1 MFRRFGKPIVSTLV
15 LGAVALY
22 VALAGTSHGGAR
34 VVDIEWIAIAFAI
47 TQGAATYIVPLAAQ
61 YPWGKT
67 AVGAILA
74 GLEVAAVVIVG
85 GLDTQE
91 WFLIGFAVLSAL
103 GIAVA
108 PAVSDNGVRARA
120 GIGDAPGAYG
130 SKYDSGAASV
140 PLTMAVAA
148 VMVAAVGFFAI
159 AAMPAGAGPVKP
171 RPGTSQTPD
180 FSSTYPPVPICDLD

>member
-1 MFRRFGKPIVSTLV
+1 MRRFGKPIMSVLV
-15 LGAVALY
+15 NAAFVVYLALAATSPGGAGITAVERVLIAVAA
-22 VALAGTSHGGAR
+22 VQA
-34 VVDIEWIAIAFAI
+34 V
-47 TQGAATYIVPLAAQ
+47 QTYIIPLAAQ
-61 YPWGKT
+61 YPWTKT
-67 AVGAILA
+67 AAGATLA
-74 GLEVAAVVIVG
+74 GLAIAVTALGDGWQSEDWFIVAFEVAA
-85 GLDTQE
+85 
-91 WFLIGFAVLSAL
+91 AL

-120 GIGDAPGAYG
+120 GIGDAAGAYG
-130 SKYDSGAASV
+130 SKYERGAASV

-148 VMVAAVGFFAI
+148 VMVAAVGLFAI

>member
-15 LGAVALY
+15 LGALALY
-22 VALAGTSHGGAR
+22 AALSASSHGGAGI
-34 VVDIEWIAIAFAI
+34 VDVEWIAIAFAI
-47 TQGAATYIVPLAAQ
+47 TQGVATYVVPLAAQ

-120 GIGDAPGAYG
+120 GIGDAVPYGDRGSLRADHGVALAGVVSVLAIAVVGAMLIAG
-130 SKYDSGAASV
+130 SAGAAD
-140 PLTMAVAA
+140 
-148 VMVAAVGFFAI
+148 
-159 AAMPAGAGPVKP
+159 KP

-180 FSSTYPPVPICDLD
+180 FGTPTPVPICDLD

>member
-15 LGAVALY
+15 LGALALY
-22 VALAGTSHGGAR
+22 AALSATSHGG
-34 VVDIEWIAIAFAI
+34 VGIVDVEWIAIAFAI
-47 TQGAATYIVPLAAQ
+47 TQGVATYVVPLAAQ

-120 GIGDAPGAYG
+120 GIGDAVPYG
-130 SKYDSGAASV
+130 DRGSASI
-140 PLTMAVAA
+140 
-148 VMVAAVGFFAI
+148 AVGVLGFI
-159 AAMPAGAGPVKP
+159 AALAFMIVGLIVTDPAGAADKP

-180 FSSTYPPVPICDLD
+180 FGTPTPVPICDLD